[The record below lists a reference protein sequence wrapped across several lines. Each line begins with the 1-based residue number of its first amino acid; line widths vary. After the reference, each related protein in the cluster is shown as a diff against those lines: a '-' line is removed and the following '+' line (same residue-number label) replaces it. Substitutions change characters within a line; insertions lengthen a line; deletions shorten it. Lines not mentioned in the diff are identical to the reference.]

1 MFATDIQKMLPCSLE
16 LISLSERD
24 FTIFISSEG
33 QVDDISVTGHV
44 FKIMHNA
51 DIVFKFICNVFSADE
66 MTIVLNN
73 NL

>member
-1 MFATDIQKMLPCSLE
+1 MFATDVQKMLPCSLE

-51 DIVFKFICNVFSADE
+51 DI
-66 MTIVLNN
+66 
-73 NL
+73 